1 MDTIAYETAAI
12 RDSSGNL
19 STTYDDIHVL
29 GTGDFNLSMI
39 CNNIALD
46 DDVESIR
53 VKSVL
58 HREVLYK
65 GDQPLNISF
74 SEKLSIYYENES
86 ITEQLPE
93 GFTFLDN
100 EATISST
107 KPLELTLD
115 ESIINTY
122 DISNVSIENEFK
134 FRVESSVNYTINYV
148 VHMEVIQIL
157 GLYPPAY
164 VLLLQIALTAVGI
177 FSTALLV
184 FELEQSET

>member
-1 MDTIAYETAAI
+1 MLYE
-12 RDSSGNL
+12 
-19 STTYDDIHVL
+19 
-29 GTGDFNLSMI
+29 
-39 CNNIALD
+39 
-46 DDVESIR
+46 
-53 VKSVL
+53 
-58 HREVLYK
+58 
-65 GDQPLNISF
+65 GDQPLNTSF
-74 SEKLSIYYENES
+74 SEELSIYYENES

-93 GFTFLDN
+93 GFTFLDS

-115 ESIINTY
+115 ESTINTF

-134 FRVESSVNYTINYV
+134 FRVDSSANYTINYV

-157 GLYPPAY
+157 GLYPSAY
-164 VLLLQIALTAVGI
+164 VPLLQIALTAVGI